1 MSRQPV
7 IPINALGDGY
17 IDSFTLTQGEKQ
29 YSMRNILITRRLKMA
44 EIEKSIRYRVNVSTS
59 VKGVKTFDCTVD
71 MLNET
76 MSAVLAMSDKLVAE
90 LEKRYPPQI
99 EEKK

>member
-1 MSRQPV
+1 
-7 IPINALGDGY
+7 
-17 IDSFTLTQGEKQ
+17 
-29 YSMRNILITRRLKMA
+29 MA

-71 MLNET
+71 MLNAPMEE
-76 MSAVLAMSDKLVAE
+76 VLAESDKLVAE
-90 LEKRYPPQI
+90 LSTRYPPSI